1 MFLPWSF
8 PLQHFPVGTQKT
20 SHNIS
25 IPRIWSSSIT
35 SLSPESASVGLS
47 DFNVVCH
54 APACEFPPSHPRV
67 RNQAKMEFKTAS
79 GMGILSPPSSLVLTK
94 SSYSWL
100 VEEVPQQ
107 VSHFHLPFG
116 QNFHEENLC
125 TTRTHT
131 HAHIHLLS
139 SNFKKCILTCEIKR
153 ERENTEEQQSHL
165 MLPETSPK
173 SMNLHLT
180 FNLQ

>member
-1 MFLPWSF
+1 MFLPWSL
-8 PLQHFPVGTQKT
+8 PLQHFPVSTQKT

-25 IPRIWSSSIT
+25 MPRIWSSSIT
-35 SLSPESASVGLS
+35 SLSPECASVGLS

-54 APACEFPPSHPRV
+54 APACQCPPSHPRV
-67 RNQAKMEFKTAS
+67 RNQGKMEFKTAS
-79 GMGILSPPSSLVLTK
+79 EMGIPSPRLSLVLTK

-116 QNFHEENLC
+116 QNLHQENSC
-125 TTRTHT
+125 TTRTRT

-139 SNFKKCILTCEIKR
+139 LNFKKCILTCEIKR
-153 ERENTEEQQSHL
+153 ERKHWRTAKSSHVARD
-165 MLPETSPK
+165 K
-173 SMNLHLT
+173 SKKHEPSSHI
-180 FNLQ
+180 